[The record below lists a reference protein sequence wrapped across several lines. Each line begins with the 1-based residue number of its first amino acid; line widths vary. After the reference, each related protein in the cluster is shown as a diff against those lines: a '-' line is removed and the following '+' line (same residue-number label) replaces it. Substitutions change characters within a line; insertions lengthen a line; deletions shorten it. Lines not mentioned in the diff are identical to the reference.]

1 MDAGH
6 PSYHRE
12 ARRARKPSLVHHIE
26 CESDNSGDEE
36 EPLDLTVKKAANSSQ
51 CPSALDYSRSV
62 LMNQLTNP
70 YSLLNYFH
78 TINRSSSSSVSSA
91 PMKVASEDEQFSGNF
106 IPKKVHHHSHHLHH
120 LPTNYAS
127 EETSALLHHG
137 LRNNFTPVK
146 TSSSSVS
153 SVDSVYRKTELRSA
167 DTTNFQDFQENKK
180 RVSRPLT
187 GRHVRPGTGS
197 SPATLLVLKKWLH
210 ERQRL
215 RALGL
220 PLPTSAKA
228 KRAPRKRK

>member
-12 ARRARKPSLVHHIE
+12 VHRARKPPSLVHHIV
-26 CESDNSGDEE
+26 CESESYGDED
-36 EPLDLTVKKAANSSQ
+36 EPMDLTVKKPSNSSQ
-51 CPSALDYSRSV
+51 CPSILDYSRSI
-62 LMNQLTNP
+62 LFNELTNP
-70 YSLLNYFH
+70 YSLLNYYY

-91 PMKVASEDEQFSGNF
+91 PRIASEDEQFSGNF

-120 LPTNYAS
+120 LPANYAS

-167 DTTNFQDFQENKK
+167 DTTNFLDLQEDKK